1 MEVKANNNVD
11 AAQRLPV
18 STLKPR
24 AAVVGGDTASFNRVE
39 ALEQSLATTPT
50 VRTEAVA
57 RAREL
62 IGDVK
67 YPPVKAIDGIA
78 ALLAL
83 RLDVGNES

>member
-11 AAQRLPV
+11 AVQRPSPGPIKL
-18 STLKPR
+18 R
-24 AAVVGGDTASFNRVE
+24 ATMVGADTASFNRVE
-39 ALEQSLATTPT
+39 ALEQSLTATPV
-50 VRTEAVA
+50 VRPEAVV
-57 RAREL
+57 RAKEL

-83 RLDVGNES
+83 KLEVGSDS

>member
-1 MEVKANNNVD
+1 MEVKANKNVD

-18 STLKPR
+18 SPVKSR
-24 AAVVGGDTASFNRVE
+24 AATVGGDTASFNRVE
-39 ALEQSLATTPT
+39 ALEQSLATTPA
-50 VRTEAVA
+50 VRTEAVT

-83 RLDVGNES
+83 KMDVGVDA

>member
-11 AAQRLPV
+11 AVQRLPQSPV
-18 STLKPR
+18 KSR
-24 AAVVGGDTASFNRVE
+24 EAVVDQDTASFSRVK
-39 ALEQSLATTPT
+39 ALDQSLEATPV
-50 VRTEAVA
+50 VRTEAVS

-83 RLDVGNES
+83 NLDPAAKA

>member
-11 AAQRLPV
+11 AAQRLLVSPV
-18 STLKPR
+18 KPR
-24 AAVVGGDTASFNRVE
+24 AVTVGADTASFNRVE
-39 ALEQSLATTPT
+39 ALEQSLAATPA
-50 VRTEAVA
+50 VRPDAVA

-62 IGDVK
+62 LGDIK

-83 RLDVGNES
+83 KLTGGSES